1 MASAPEHERETDDA
15 AHSDETLGSVIRVRT
30 VWALSVVTV
39 ILLGAMGLLYDRLR
53 DMEKEIISLHRTVIA
68 IAHEVVE
75 QKVERKDFR
84 DEEPQDEGDER

>member
-53 DMEKEIISLHRTVIA
+53 DMEKELSSLHRTVIA
-68 IAHEVVE
+68 IVHEVV
-75 QKVERKDFR
+75 KERVKREDFR
-84 DEEPQDEGDER
+84 DQDSQDNGDDR